1 MNAIEGGSL
10 RDPTL
15 EPILSLLCFAG
26 WFPQSLL
33 KHESFI
39 FREGHWSGRVGKRFM
54 FRGRRDSESR
64 TPGRKTRSWESR
76 PKGIVGE
83 MSSYSIVLY
92 IWGLRLGP
100 EGAK

>member
-33 KHESFI
+33 KHESFV
-39 FREGHWSGRVGKRFM
+39 FREGHWSGRVGKQFM
-54 FRGRRDSESR
+54 LGVRGTLSQGLLEGK
-64 TPGRKTRSWESR
+64 PGLGR
-76 PKGIVGE
+76 V
-83 MSSYSIVLY
+83 
-92 IWGLRLGP
+92 GLR
-100 EGAK
+100 A

>member
-1 MNAIEGGSL
+1 MLGS
-10 RDPTL
+10 
-15 EPILSLLCFAG
+15 ILSLLCFAG

-33 KHESFI
+33 KHESFV
-39 FREGHWSGRVGKRFM
+39 FR
-54 FRGRRDSESR
+54 RGTGQAEWANGAWLGAGGTLSQG
-64 TPGRKTRSWESR
+64 PGRKTRSWESR

-83 MSSYSIVLY
+83 MSSYSIVLH